1 MEKDLR
7 FDVLDRLGDADM
19 ILTGMQEMIL
29 KAFDPDKLPEDPEKR
44 NWIADYGGIIRRQA
58 KMVLEIIKGAED
70 ALLTK

>member
-7 FDVLDRLGDADM
+7 FDVLDRLGDADT

-44 NWIADYGGIIRRQA
+44 NWISDYGGIIRRQA